1 MCIPVPDTFNVCVRE
16 GPQAARA
23 ETGLVVP
30 RAVGLLSILV
40 FILTHQCVNVVEVT
54 VDG

>member
-1 MCIPVPDTFNVCVRE
+1 MCIPVLDTFNVCVRE
-16 GPQAARA
+16 APQAARA

-40 FILTHQCVNVVEVT
+40 FLLTHQCVDVVEVT
-54 VDG
+54 VDS